1 MATEIIDIGSA
12 TIGISGQAIHLMPIV
27 ADPIG
32 MALGVTS
39 GATTTKTIVNRDNDI
54 SFFCRASR
62 VNGVPENVISLQGF
76 IDSATIFID
85 PIGMT
90 NGVSGSPVMGTV
102 IDISLDMSLSVEAK
116 WYIAS
121 IRNNW
126 VEWSKIGEAS
136 FIRDRTNEA
145 GDRPMSWNGWAWRVL
160 KLGELV
166 IVYGD
171 NGICVMTPVTDPVAT
186 FGFKDIA
193 KVGIKSPWSVAGT
206 DHVHFFITGLGELW
220 KFTSKGPERLGFKEF
235 LSPLTNPV
243 LNYDETNDRLFISD
257 GSSGYVYDEGLG
269 GGYASITGITNAFVT
284 SPSAMPAVPISI
296 MTDTIDL
303 GHRGIKTL
311 TFVEI
316 GTDTTEDLF
325 VSVDFRYTKDEA
337 WRSSEWVKTNPEGVA
352 RITVAAVEFR
362 VRIKQ
367 TTYDELRIDY
377 INVRHQRSDS
387 RFLRGPIFE
396 QPDQGEF

>member
-1 MATEIIDIGSA
+1 MDVIAES
-12 TIGISGQAIHLMPIV
+12 
-27 ADPIG
+27 IG
-32 MALGVTS
+32 MGLVATAGVTTS
-39 GATTTKTIVNRDNDI
+39 KTIIRRENDVWFY
-54 SFFCRASR
+54 SAASR
-62 VNGVPENVISLQGF
+62 VDGVPKNVIGLQGL
-76 IDSATIFID
+76 IANATIYSS
-85 PIGMT
+85 PISMT
-90 NGVSGSPVMGTV
+90 SGVSGSAVMGSV
-102 IDISLDMSLSVEAK
+102 ISGSIDMSLSLDAK
-116 WYIAS
+116 WYGAS
-121 IRNNW
+121 ARTNW

-160 KLGELV
+160 KLGKFV

-171 NGICVMTPVTDPVAT
+171 NGICVMTPVTEPAAT
-186 FGFKDIA
+186 FGFNDIA

-206 DHVHFFITGLGELW
+206 DQIHFFITSLGELW
-220 KFTSKGPERLGFKEF
+220 KFTPKGPERLGFKEF
-235 LSPLTNPV
+235 LSVLTNPV

-257 GSSGYVYDEGLG
+257 GSTGYVYDGGLG
-269 GGYASITGITNAFVT
+269 GGYATITGITNEFVT
-284 SPSAMPAVPISI
+284 SPSAMPGVPISI
-296 MTDTIDL
+296 MTDIIDL

-352 RITVAAVEFR
+352 RITVAAIEFR
-362 VRIKQ
+362 VRVMQ